1 MKQVAKEGIQQTE
14 DFFPEGQVEGIH
26 EEDVGLAMDVRNAF
40 FILSEEEQMIVGLS
54 VFGGYNSSEIG
65 KTLSLKPVTVRVKR
79 SRALEKMQCVLDG
92 RTFYE

>member
-1 MKQVAKEGIQQTE
+1 M
-14 DFFPEGQVEGIH
+14 EGIH

-54 VFGGYNSSEIG
+54 VFGGYNSTEIG
-65 KTLSLKPVTVRVKR
+65 KIKLEAGNCPGKTKPA
-79 SRALEKMQCVLDG
+79 ALEKMQCVLDG